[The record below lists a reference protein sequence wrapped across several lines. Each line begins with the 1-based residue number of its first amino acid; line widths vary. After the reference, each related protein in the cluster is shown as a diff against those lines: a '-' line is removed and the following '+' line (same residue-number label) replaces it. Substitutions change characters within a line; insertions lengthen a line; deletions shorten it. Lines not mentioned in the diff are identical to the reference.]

1 MKKYL
6 LIAMLTLPLSL
17 FAQSETEVKS
27 QTTFE
32 KFTSTIGHIVKFKD
46 YSLPDV
52 TGKEGSGLLA
62 VYYIV
67 HAQVRQVMV
76 GDDTSLFLRL
86 SYKPDQTTPTRY
98 AFIAYED
105 VKEIDKALKE
115 LVDQGSVDT
124 TGDANYLEN
133 KFKTQDFFEIGYYIS
148 KHVSKKGEESFTKKW
163 YIDLDNRFT
172 SSTAFFATPNEL
184 VTLFESAISKM
195 ESLK

>member
-1 MKKYL
+1 MKQFL
-6 LIAMLTLPLSL
+6 LMIMLALPFSVY
-17 FAQSETEVKS
+17 AQSETEEKN

-46 YSLPDV
+46 YTLPDI
-52 TGKEGSGLLA
+52 TGKDGSGLLA

-67 HAQVRQVMV
+67 HAQIRQVMV

-105 VKEIDKALKE
+105 VLEINKALKE

-133 KFKTQDFFEIGYYIS
+133 KFKTQDYFDIGYYIR
-148 KHVSKKGEESFTKKW
+148 KYVSKKGEESFTKKW
-163 YIDLDNRFT
+163 YIDLDNRLNN
-172 SSTAFFATPNEL
+172 STAFFATPDDL
-184 VTLFESAISKM
+184 VNLFGNAINKM